1 VPVLDGTC
9 SLRLT
14 RRYVAPPAEVWDAL
28 SDAGSMGRW
37 LALPRA
43 IELRAGGRFELE
55 LPGEK
60 SVEGKVREIEPGRV
74 LELDWSFDG
83 EQPSVV
89 RFELSEDGDGT
100 VLVLEHR
107 QIEEPVGMVYIA
119 RWEGV
124 LERLGEEVAR

>member
-1 VPVLDGTC
+1 MVDGTC

-14 RRYVAPPAEVWDAL
+14 RRYAASPAEVWDAL
-28 SDAGSMGRW
+28 SDVGSVGRW

-43 IELRAGGRFELE
+43 IELRAGGRFEIE

-60 SVEGKVREIEPGRV
+60 RMEGRVREVEAERV

-89 RFELSEDGDGT
+89 RFELSEDGDET
-100 VLVLEHR
+100 VLVLDHR
-107 QIEEPVGMVYIA
+107 QIEEPIGMVYIA
-119 RWEGV
+119 RWEGA
-124 LERLGEEVAR
+124 LERLDAEVAR